1 MHQMQLS
8 LIFAK
13 ITVAYPDSDITAVR
27 VLRRE
32 LELVAFVRT
41 HPNLVFL
48 WHKGFHWQLPIS
60 CPY

>member
-1 MHQMQLS
+1 MQLS

-13 ITVAYPDSDITAVR
+13 ITVTYPDSDITAVH

-41 HPNLVFL
+41 HPNLMFQ
-48 WHKGFHWQLPIS
+48 WHKGYHRQLPIS
-60 CPY
+60 RPY